1 MVMRVGS
8 PKGEWGRG
16 ARLPHFFVECLVLVI
31 LLDILL
37 DISV

>member
-1 MVMRVGS
+1 MVMQVGS

-16 ARLPHFFVECLVLVI
+16 ARLAHFVECLVLVI